1 MRRRSKQYYTF
12 FRASRHCLHFN
23 KFNFCLFSLPSCLSP
38 SSPSA
43 PASVSSC
50 VLVGSVRGCPVS
62 LVVSML
68 SLSCGSMVF
77 VSRGIALFAC
87 QDCRYL
93 KLGLEEISVMLMDGK
108 SRAPLSRFANKSKWL
123 ASERGVKIDLLR
135 GSETAW
141 QRARNQRLSIFLP
154 EASQDRDSKFS
165 SAGGKWVWCD
175 RKPPSGEIK
184 EVV

>member
-1 MRRRSKQYYTF
+1 MWSLSVKVKVSTFAFVKHAKQINNPGFELSKWNGLRSSQMWRRSKQYYTF
-12 FRASRHCLHFN
+12 FLASRHCLHFN
-23 KFNFCLFSLPSCLSP
+23 RFNFCLFSLPSCLSP

-93 KLGLEEISVMLMDGK
+93 KLGLEEISVMLMGRQIA
-108 SRAPLSRFANKSKWL
+108 RAAQPL
-123 ASERGVKIDLLR
+123 
-135 GSETAW
+135 
-141 QRARNQRLSIFLP
+141 
-154 EASQDRDSKFS
+154 
-165 SAGGKWVWCD
+165 C
-175 RKPPSGEIK
+175 
-184 EVV
+184 